1 MIGELCRTHHYTAS
15 RLRQQPVAAGNG
27 GWLQQLFKGR
37 TLVLQSWR
45 NVFDKL
51 NKTYTNLTQ
60 LSFLR
65 RGGSTQ
71 NRLAA
76 AGRCQSPRARRC
88 P

>member
-1 MIGELCRTHHYTAS
+1 MIGELCRTHNYTAS

-65 RGGSTQ
+65 RL
-71 NRLAA
+71 NPK
-76 AGRCQSPRARRC
+76 SPRCRWSLRLGLG
-88 P
+88 